1 MRSAVQHEPMRFR
14 RAALCLLVA
23 ACQPAAA
30 PPSAAPVTSS
40 TSTSPPASSAAPP
53 AAAPAPKA
61 PTAAAPV
68 ALPTAPASFGKS
80 RVVSPV
86 APYAF
91 GLAADDRAVYGAS
104 YQGAHGTFWVGRAGG
119 DPNVLA
125 PTEWARDVAVE
136 GGAVYWV
143 VAKGGVHGGG
153 VWTVPAAGGA
163 AKELV
168 ASEADATAIA
178 ADATHVYWVSHGSV
192 SGPSPMVGP
201 KAQLRRVPKSGGA
214 PENLAAVPT
223 THRIVL
229 AGDDVYLLVGDHF
242 GMGQVLRV
250 PRAGGAPVELATA
263 GDNPYDMALDDTHVY
278 WIAQGP
284 FETPKP
290 APCKRPPCPAATVAP
305 LVERG
310 ELRRVPR
317 AGGSVEVL
325 EKGLVHATS
334 VAVGGTSVLYSAGG
348 SLIERAK
355 SAGPPA
361 SRYPHTA
368 SSRFAVHGGEA
379 FVLAGG
385 RLVAF
390 SAP

>member
-1 MRSAVQHEPMRFR
+1 M
-14 RAALCLLVA
+14 
-23 ACQPAAA
+23 
-30 PPSAAPVTSS
+30 
-40 TSTSPPASSAAPP
+40 
-53 AAAPAPKA
+53 
-61 PTAAAPV
+61 
-68 ALPTAPASFGKS
+68 
-80 RVVSPV
+80 
-86 APYAF
+86 
-91 GLAADDRAVYGAS
+91 
-104 YQGAHGTFWVGRAGG
+104 
-119 DPNVLA
+119 LA
-125 PTEWARDVAVE
+125 PTEWARDVAVD

-153 VWTVPAAGGA
+153 VWTVPTAGGA

-168 ASEADATAIA
+168 GSEADATAIA

-192 SGPSPMVGP
+192 AGPSPMVGP
-201 KAQLRRVPKSGGA
+201 KAQLRRVPKGGGPA
-214 PENLAAVPT
+214 ENLAAVPT

-284 FETPKP
+284 FETPKA
-290 APCKRPPCPAATVAP
+290 APCRRPPCPVATVAP

-317 AGGSVEVL
+317 AGGSQEVL

-334 VAVGGTSVLYSAGG
+334 VTVGGTSVLYSAGG
-348 SLIERAK
+348 SLIERPK
-355 SAGPPA
+355 SAGPPV

-385 RLVAF
+385 HLVAF